1 MNKDTGTSFES
12 QESCR
17 MIKMKSGNENFSFE
31 VFTEDT
37 VAIKNLLTG
46 KGSASN
52 DIPVSIMKEAIDAYC
67 PKVTQIMNYCLKN
80 NFFLDTLKN
89 GEITPC
95 FKKGDDCGKEIYRP
109 VSILSSF
116 SKVFERLLYN
126 QLN

>member
-1 MNKDTGTSFES
+1 
-12 QESCR
+12 
-17 MIKMKSGNENFSFE
+17 MKFGNENFSFE

-46 KGSASN
+46 KGSAS
-52 DIPVSIMKEAIDAYC
+52 VSIMKEAIDAYC

-126 QLN
+126 KN